1 MLLRGA
7 VLCEGLGSGW
17 GRPLQL
23 HRHRDAHPLS
33 VQKPDGERS
42 GLALPVGP
50 GKQIEGPGPIGVVL
64 HRQGIGRTLRPGRVQ
79 VPPRSMASPA
89 VRVSS
94 RRSRRVPRPGSVYRI
109 PPSARLRYFAP
120 HRGGGRAHIPGESRR
135 TGPALSLAAPGGPAR
150 PRTGPAVEGRSCP
163 APSIFR
169 SNVP

>member
-64 HRQGIGRTLRPGRVQ
+64 HRQGICRTLRPGEG
-79 VPPRSMASPA
+79 P
-89 VRVSS
+89 
-94 RRSRRVPRPGSVYRI
+94 
-109 PPSARLRYFAP
+109 
-120 HRGGGRAHIPGESRR
+120 
-135 TGPALSLAAPGGPAR
+135 GPAQVHGLPGGEGVLPEE
-150 PRTGPAVEGRSCP
+150 PQGPASRVCVPYSTQCSS
-163 APSIFR
+163 SIFR
-169 SNVP
+169 SSPGRGGGLIYQVKADEPVLLCPWLLRVGQHAPAQVQQ